1 MSNTLERKL
10 DLLLSL
16 QEDYNIRLKRLEDH
30 VSPTSSRVSKW
41 ISCTELGKIVG
52 IQGGSIRK
60 YINRGKF
67 PKHILKKKP
76 CGTSYSWRINA
87 EEGIKIAEAIRTG
100 VDLEEI

>member
-1 MSNTLERKL
+1 MSNMIEKKL
-10 DLLLSL
+10 DLLLCL
-16 QEDYNIRLKRLEDH
+16 HEEQNVRLRKLEEQ
-30 VSPTSSRVSKW
+30 VSPTATRVAKW
-41 ISCTELGKIVG
+41 ISCTELGKLVG

-76 CGTSYSWRINA
+76 CGSSYSWRINA